1 MSSHIV
7 DCTRDAFQDI
17 YSELRKFVEHFNFDS
32 SESIYLVCVMQ
43 ALAVLKIGR
52 CYNMFEKLRR
62 LVPFSFSPM
71 ISRAKNGLL
80 IIFFSRAHCVH
91 SPVCAI
97 ELKSPSKYAK
107 SKIRFDKRW
116 CHFQQQRR
124 CLCFKCTQLPY
135 TTRKMCRRRAHR
147 QKKQKTRGEVAITE
161 SANIFLLLFTFINL
175 CVGCCRCRNYFI
187 YGIEFKFS
195 YEQNNKSKKE
205 TQVKQKPS
213 HSIFKFSTHTHI

>member
-1 MSSHIV
+1 
-7 DCTRDAFQDI
+7 
-17 YSELRKFVEHFNFDS
+17 
-32 SESIYLVCVMQ
+32 MQ

-107 SKIRFDKRW
+107 SKIRFDKR
-116 CHFQQQRR
+116 
-124 CLCFKCTQLPY
+124 
-135 TTRKMCRRRAHR
+135 
-147 QKKQKTRGEVAITE
+147 
-161 SANIFLLLFTFINL
+161 
-175 CVGCCRCRNYFI
+175 
-187 YGIEFKFS
+187 
-195 YEQNNKSKKE
+195 
-205 TQVKQKPS
+205 
-213 HSIFKFSTHTHI
+213 